1 MAGRETSRERNE
13 SKRRPQERKRIGRG
27 SDADYK
33 EVQHGNEEMLQRTGS
48 SENPRSRQGGRSG
61 TDAGNA
67 FRWVTV
73 GGKYRIS
80 RRSFDSWL
88 DDALGETEEVVP
100 KAVGMGV
107 ASAGGDAAGM
117 GVTPVGAEVAAAQ
130 PAVWVI

>member
-1 MAGRETSRERNE
+1 MET
-13 SKRRPQERKRIGRG
+13 KRCYSVQ
-27 SDADYK
+27 
-33 EVQHGNEEMLQRTGS
+33 EVQKILGV
-48 SENPRSRQGGRSG
+48 GR
-61 TDAGNA
+61 AAVLELMRVNA

-88 DDALGETEEVVP
+88 DDALGETEEEAVP
-100 KAVGMGV
+100 DAVGMGV

-117 GVTPVGAEVAAAQ
+117 GVTPVGADVAAAQ